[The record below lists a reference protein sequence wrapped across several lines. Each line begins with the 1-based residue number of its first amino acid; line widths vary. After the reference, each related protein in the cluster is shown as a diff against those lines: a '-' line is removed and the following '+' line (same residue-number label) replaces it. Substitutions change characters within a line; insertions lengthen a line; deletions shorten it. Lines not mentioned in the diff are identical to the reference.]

1 MKRLHSL
8 PVKHIERATPKSIIV
23 TLGID
28 DELKSLFQFRAGQYV
43 TIQHECDGES
53 LRRSYSICVPEGSEN
68 LKIGVKEV
76 DGGAF
81 SAFANQ
87 KLQVGDML
95 NVLPPSGNFTLPL
108 DDESSHMLGV
118 AAGSGITPVIS
129 HVETF
134 LAKDS
139 NSKVTL
145 IYGNK
150 TPASIMF
157 RERIEDLKNT
167 FLERLTVVHVL
178 SSTQQEIELFSGR
191 ITSEKLEGILKIW
204 GAGHK
209 IDCAFLCGPEML
221 VRDIKSKLEVMGVNK
236 QKIFYELFTAT
247 KRKNQNLVK
256 TIKPTVNK
264 TTATVILDGVAHKV
278 SMNSNQSLLD
288 AARQSNLD
296 APYSCLGGIC
306 SSCRCKIVEGSGEME
321 VNHSL
326 EDYEVQAGFALSC
339 QLRPTSEKITITY
352 DEIH

>member
-1 MKRLHSL
+1 MKKLHSL
-8 PVKHIERATPKSIIV
+8 PVKHIERATAKSIIV
-23 TLGID
+23 TLGLE

-43 TIQHECDGES
+43 TIQHEFDGES

-247 KRKNQNLVK
+247 KRKNQL
-256 TIKPTVNK
+256 
-264 TTATVILDGVAHKV
+264 
-278 SMNSNQSLLD
+278 SL
-288 AARQSNLD
+288 
-296 APYSCLGGIC
+296 
-306 SSCRCKIVEGSGEME
+306 
-321 VNHSL
+321 
-326 EDYEVQAGFALSC
+326 
-339 QLRPTSEKITITY
+339 
-352 DEIH
+352 IHI